1 MAYSPLP
8 VQGLGRDAVTAG
20 VLAAGLAART
30 RGPQV
35 GPLGQGLVFHAGHET
50 GGQLVVQI
58 VLTVGAAGFDLH
70 FMDET
75 AQAEAGHTGEDVGIG
90 TDDGTGKRRIAH
102 GMILGRVCT
111 ASPAGTVDA
120 EARGRAGAPVPAAGQ
135 GQKLILARGDSG
147 LKPEGRGRSGRGTG
161 CQKPERDGPA
171 GAFSEKYGATAG
183 EARPCT
189 KGKGRKAGR

>member
-1 MAYSPLP
+1 
-8 VQGLGRDAVTAG
+8 
-20 VLAAGLAART
+20 
-30 RGPQV
+30 
-35 GPLGQGLVFHAGHET
+35 
-50 GGQLVVQI
+50 
-58 VLTVGAAGFDLH
+58 
-70 FMDET
+70 MDET

-147 LKPEGRGRSGRGTG
+147 LKPEGRGRSGGIG
-161 CQKPERDGPA
+161 LPEA
-171 GAFSEKYGATAG
+171 GA
-183 EARPCT
+183 
-189 KGKGRKAGR
+189 GKGRSGRRIFGKIWCSHRKGPGPVRKARAGTAGGISCALPAFGGPVLSALPSPCGLVWRGGQKKEHPAGMLLLKVTHGAGVVRTALCGHEGKRRRQA